1 MTEAEILRRYFS
13 KLGRRNGSNRG
24 KKRMSLL
31 TARERTELARL
42 AARARWRKYRKEHK
56 HA

>member
-13 KLGRRNGSNRG
+13 KLGRRNGSKGG

-31 TARERTELARL
+31 TARERSELARL
-42 AARARWRKYRKEHK
+42 TA
-56 HA
+56 

>member
-1 MTEAEILRRYFS
+1 MTEAEILRRYLA
-13 KLGRRNGSNRG
+13 KLSQRNGSKGG

-31 TARERTELARL
+31 TARERSELARL
-42 AARARWRKYRKEHK
+42 AARTRWRKYRKERK